1 MSSIRLKLFNL
12 SRIHSLTALLWHW
25 FNSFEIYVHFLPFS
39 LLSQKRKKKV
49 FSRKHCIVWHYC
61 GIDINV
67 DVLYGWCLF
76 IYLFVSTIPIP
87 RITNSC
93 SQFLLFSLFNSQ
105 SNYEVFSSKLF
116 PHFIIYYWNC
126 MYSKL
131 NVYKWV

>member
-1 MSSIRLKLFNL
+1 MSCIRLKLFNL
-12 SRIHSLTALLWHW
+12 SHIHSLTSLLWHW

-39 LLSQKRKKKV
+39 LLSQKRKQKL
-49 FSRKHCIVWHYC
+49 FFRKHCIVWHYC
-61 GIDINV
+61 AINN
-67 DVLYGWCLF
+67 DVLHSWWLS
-76 IYLFVSTIPIP
+76 IYLFVSTVPIS

-93 SQFLLFSLFNSQ
+93 SQFLLFSFFNSQ